1 MSEIKVNSIKGVG
14 ASAAAITVN
23 NTDGTCTANITNN
36 LSNRNLIINGAMQV
50 AQRGTSSTSAG
61 YQTVDRFNVSW
72 YNTDQV
78 ALTQSQS
85 TDAPPD
91 FSKSFKVDVT
101 TAETTLDANEYSWI
115 RYALEAQDCQQLNY
129 NSSNAKSVTLSF
141 WVKSYQTGDFA
152 VNLNK
157 YPDGSNRSITST
169 YTVNQSATWEKKT
182 ITFVGD
188 TAGGGID
195 DNADMGISIYFFL
208 AAGTDFKGSSANTNQ
223 WADYTSAGWANGQ
236 AVNLFSSTDNYLQIT
251 GVQLEVGSVATD
263 FEHRSYQDEF
273 LRCCRY
279 FYFTNAQHFSVG
291 RGNNSDGFVGWIEL
305 QVPLRASPSVTL
317 TGGLRQYGIDSY
329 SDSTTAP
336 TIPSFRANQKGIRIN
351 QTGHSGVNDDCVL
364 TVQTNGSDGQGLA
377 FDAEL

>member
-14 ASAAAITVN
+14 ASTAAITVN

-61 YQTVDRFNVSW
+61 MKTVDRFKLEW

-115 RYALEAQDCQQLNY
+115 RYVLEAQECQQLNY
-129 NSSNAKSVTLSF
+129 NSSNARSVTLSF

-152 VNLNK
+152 VNLKK

-195 DNADMGISIYFFL
+195 DDANMGISIYFFL

-236 AVNLFSSTDNYLQIT
+236 AVNLLSSTDNYLQIT
-251 GVQLEVGSVATD
+251 GVQLEVSDHATD
-263 FEHRSYQDEF
+263 FEHRSYGQE
-273 LRCCRY
+273 LALCQRY
-279 FYFTNAQHFSVG
+279 FLKRIYTDNIGPYFCQY
-291 RGNNSDGFVGWIEL
+291 NNNHRFAHEFFQCTMRTVPSITFTSTESSTAYKTSQDHAKFYTTKAYDSSD
-305 QVPLRASPSVTL
+305 QVNMSSAE
-317 TGGLRQYGIDSY
+317 Y
-329 SDSTTAP
+329 S
-336 TIPSFRANQKGIRIN
+336 
-351 QTGHSGVNDDCVL
+351 
-364 TVQTNGSDGQGLA
+364 
-377 FDAEL
+377 AEL